1 MEFLQGDRERRL
13 AFYHAGTP
21 YKAKTVLKKP
31 LEGWM
36 LRWREALGVPLL
48 PHLTN
53 LIGDIGEWHSFQ
65 HVLGQI
71 APNQR
76 TADGPKDYN

>member
-1 MEFLQGDRERRL
+1 
-13 AFYHAGTP
+13 
-21 YKAKTVLKKP
+21 
-31 LEGWM
+31 M